1 MTDCIPSFRPA
12 RLTAGLALLA
22 IFVVGAVSAETT
34 RPNVLFI
41 YLDDLGYGDSSATNP
56 ESKISTPHIERLSRE
71 GVSFTDAH
79 APAPIC
85 GPSRYGLLTGQYPW
99 RRGKDGMGNGAKFRD
114 LFIDRN
120 RPTVATLFR
129 QAGYTTAQLGKWGL
143 RHNYSEAVKPGR
155 EPGDLDAYDF
165 VNRRLLGSQLVG
177 FDYSWTITYLDGTSS
192 DIKVQFENGRPVD
205 PSLTPTDPYRWLPDS
220 ADKVVEYLRVH
231 AGKTNYAAF
240 GVERAKP
247 FFIYWDP
254 PSPHTPYVPNEP
266 FVGRSGAGVY
276 GDFVMEID
284 HHIGRMLTAL
294 DELGL
299 AGDTLVVFASDNGPD
314 AQTYERLREFGH
326 AGMGIRRGIKTDVF
340 EGGHRVPL
348 IVRWPGV
355 VAPQRQSTALIS
367 FTDWFATFAELTGQ
381 SVPPNAGEDSVSF
394 LDVLRDEKATGSRR
408 SVIHHSSRGVFAI
421 RHDDWIYID
430 DDAAPAGEPEW
441 YRDLRGVKPGAGPGQ
456 LYHLARDPSQ
466 AQNLAGKDPERVAR
480 LKTLLAQ
487 GKAAP

>member
-12 RLTAGLALLA
+12 RLTTRLALLA
-22 IFVVGAVSAETT
+22 IFVVGAVSAKTT

-56 ESKISTPHIERLSRE
+56 GSKIPTPNIERLARE

-79 APAPIC
+79 APAAIC
-85 GPSRYGLLTGQYPW
+85 GPSRYGLMTGQYPW

-114 LFIDRN
+114 LFMDRS

-155 EPGDLDAYDF
+155 EPGDPDAYDF

-177 FDYSWTITYLDGTSS
+177 FDYSWSITYLDRTSS

-231 AGKTNYAAF
+231 AGKTNYPAF
-240 GVERAKP
+240 GVERSKP

-314 AQTYERLREFGH
+314 SQTYERLREFGH
-326 AGMGIRRGIKTDVF
+326 AGAGIRRGIKTDVF

-348 IVRWPGV
+348 IVRWPRV
-355 VAPQRQSTALIS
+355 VEAQRQSTALIS

-381 SVPPNAGEDSVSF
+381 SMPPNAGEDSVSF
-394 LDVLRDEKATGSRR
+394 LNVLRDEKATGSRR

-430 DDAAPAGEPEW
+430 ADAAPADEPEW

-480 LKTLLAQ
+480 LKSMLAQ
-487 GKAAP
+487 AKAGP